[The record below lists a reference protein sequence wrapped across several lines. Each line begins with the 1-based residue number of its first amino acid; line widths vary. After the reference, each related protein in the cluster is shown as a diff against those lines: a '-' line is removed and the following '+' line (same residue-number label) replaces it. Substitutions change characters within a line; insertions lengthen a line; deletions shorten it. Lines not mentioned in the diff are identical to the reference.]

1 MTNKMIDRQNLIKFL
16 AQNPDVPIVANVYS
30 EVVDNDGWSF
40 WYGDV
45 KEESCYADNLWD
57 GKHKAWS
64 LDDALD
70 DMMTFFEFEFP
81 EDLTVDIF
89 SSDEE
94 ISKWNE
100 KAEKFIRSLPWKKYI
115 VLNVDTPDSLKGA
128 SKWIRC

>member
-1 MTNKMIDRQNLIKFL
+1 MTKQMIDRQNLIKL
-16 AQNPDVPIVANVYS
+16 LTQNPDVPIVANVYS

-45 KEESCYADNLWD
+45 KEESCYVDSLWA
-57 GKHKAWS
+57 GKRKTWS

-70 DMMTFFEFEFP
+70 DMMIFFEFEFP

-100 KAEKFIRSLPWKKYI
+100 KAEKLIRSLPWKKYI
-115 VLNVDTPDSLKGA
+115 VLNVDTPDSLEGA
-128 SKWIRC
+128 K